1 MVLKTVKK
9 QTADI
14 NVTAV
19 LSVEKKKRSIF
30 VPIIIKY
37 FLIVSGCFGSVFC
50 FLSCIDLPVSTLG
63 VFLTAAAVSGIFAFT
78 LNLKEKL
85 WGIASASAAAVFLFL
100 TFRLRYE
107 ICGGIANTVN
117 IYLARIREQFR
128 GEPYIPLAEP
138 DSAPRHTMIFFCFLT
153 AFLCIMAAYFIS
165 KSSFAAGLCMP
176 LLLLPIAVMM
186 FGLEPDYFAFSAVVA
201 VCAASVAL
209 ELSSSEKIISSKYRF
224 ASAYNGL
231 AAALA
236 AVMVFG
242 IVTAAVKG
250 GGYERPQEIDDIY
263 DSFTGYIESGEMQTV
278 IDDIITITSKK
289 SGKSGAINHG
299 KLGELDEIYFENE
312 TVLQVNIPKSN
323 DTVYMRG
330 FVGSVYTGRSW
341 EKLPNSKLRQLER
354 ITDEFNIDGLS
365 PLLLDSYNLKYVR
378 ENAASPVNLP
388 KYSFEVKNVDAGR
401 EYLYMP
407 YNLVPESVLRYTID
421 NDSSFRGGESSYIG
435 QIYDPNGYYGYQSL
449 FKIRWNMT
457 PLLAEDEAAYRQ
469 FVYDSYLDLPD
480 RFTAFEG
487 IFNDSYYEYITAE
500 AVQTGKSTLDEMTV
514 FSRKLYYIKM
524 WLRNNC
530 RYSLN
535 AGKLP
540 AGKDF
545 AEYFLEE
552 RRGSCSHFATAAVLM
567 CRYAGIP
574 ARYVE
579 GYVIK
584 PSDFPAS
591 AQIGSM
597 VTVDVTDARGHAW
610 AEIYIDG
617 FGWYPME
624 FTSGYGNV
632 RTALPTETTITETE
646 EIITETELSDT
657 ETAETSASATAN
669 AGNNVQT
676 ENSGT
681 EIASE
686 ASSLQTENNVSE
698 TEATD
703 LQSISEE
710 SIAEK
715 REPSVGFGIFGI
727 KAGRHS
733 DIVYDLTVPFI
744 ILAAAI
750 LIPIIIILRRRII
763 IMLYR
768 RKCAFRNKFAVFAA
782 YERFGRLLGLMKMP
796 KQDGLDYDEY
806 AVLLSERSRIFADG
820 ASDIIINTALKA
832 SFGGSL
838 LTAKES
844 DEMVSSVNTIIKR
857 YYLTLSNLRKLMFK
871 YWYCMI

>member
-1 MVLKTVKK
+1 MISKTAAK
-9 QTADI
+9 QTADMS
-14 NVTAV
+14 VTAV

-30 VPIIIKY
+30 IPIIIKY
-37 FLIVSGCFGSVFC
+37 LLIVSGCFGSVFC
-50 FLSCIDLPVSTLG
+50 FLSCIDLPVNTVG
-63 VFLTAAAVSGIFAFT
+63 VFLTAAAVSGIFTFT

-85 WGIASASAAAVFLFL
+85 WGIASTSAAAFFLFL
-100 TFRLRYE
+100 VFRFRYE

-128 GEPYIPLAEP
+128 SEPYIPLAES
-138 DSAPRHTMIFFCFLT
+138 DAAAQHTMIFFCFLT

-186 FGLEPDYFAFSAVVA
+186 FGLEPNYFAFSAVVA

-209 ELSSSEKIISSKYRF
+209 ELSSSEKIISNKYRF

-236 AVMVFG
+236 AAMVFG

-250 GGYERPQEIDDIY
+250 SGYERPQEIDDIY

-278 IDDIITITSKK
+278 IDDIITITAKK
-289 SGKSGAINHG
+289 TGKSGAINHG

-323 DTVYMRG
+323 DTVYLRG

-354 ITDEFNIDGLS
+354 ITDEFTVSGLS

-378 ENAASPVNLP
+378 ENAASSVSLP

-421 NDSSFRGGESSYIG
+421 DDSSFRGGENSYIG

-449 FKIRWNMT
+449 FKIRWNMN
-457 PLLAEDEAAYRQ
+457 PSLAADEAAYRQ

-480 RFTAFEG
+480 RLTAFDN
-487 IFNDSYYEYITAE
+487 IFNDSYYDYITAE

-535 AGKLP
+535 VGKLP
-540 AGKDF
+540 AGEDF

-591 AQIGSM
+591 AQTGSM
-597 VTVDVTDARGHAW
+597 VSVDVTDARGHAW
-610 AEIYIDG
+610 VEIYIDG

-632 RTALPTETTITETE
+632 RTALPTETTISETE
-646 EIITETELSDT
+646 EIMSEAELSDT
-657 ETAETSASATAN
+657 ETAEIPEATAAN
-669 AGNNVQT
+669 TGNNTQS
-676 ENSGT
+676 ENAGT
-681 EIASE
+681 EIAAE
-686 ASSLQTENNVSE
+686 ASSPQIENKTSE
-698 TEATD
+698 TEVTD

-710 SIAEK
+710 TIVEK

-733 DIVYDLTVPFI
+733 DIVYDLTVPFV
-744 ILAAAI
+744 ILMVLI
-750 LIPIIIILRRRII
+750 LIPLAIILRRRII
-763 IMLYR
+763 IMVYR
-768 RKCAFRNKFAVFAA
+768 RKCALGNKYAVFAA
-782 YERFGRLLGLMKMP
+782 YERFGRLLGIMNMP

-806 AVLLSERSRIFADG
+806 AVLLSERSGIFAEG
-820 ASDIIINTALKA
+820 VSDTIIKTALKA
-832 SFGGSL
+832 SFGGRL
-838 LTAKES
+838 LTANES
-844 DEMVSSVNTIIKR
+844 DEMVSNVNTIIKR
-857 YYLTLSNLRKLMFK
+857 YYLTLSNFKKLIFK
-871 YWYCMI
+871 YWYCMM